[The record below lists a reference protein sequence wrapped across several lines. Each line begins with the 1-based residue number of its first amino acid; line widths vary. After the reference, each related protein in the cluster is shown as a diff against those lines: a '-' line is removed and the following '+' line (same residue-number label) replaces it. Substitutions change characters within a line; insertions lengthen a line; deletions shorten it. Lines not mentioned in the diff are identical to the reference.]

1 MFSATLS
8 QDPQKLNQF
17 RLFQPILFTSVI
29 VSGKDTDVN
38 LDEEI
43 GNFVGR
49 YTSPEELK
57 ERAVECSPEF
67 KPIALYQILVRKN
80 DIPKTLVFTN
90 STESAHRLSLLLQLL
105 LSESNVVVGEL
116 SSRIVAKQR
125 EEILNKFASDEIN
138 V

>member
-57 ERAVECSPEF
+57 ERAVECSPEL

-80 DIPKTLVFTN
+80 AIPKTLVFTN
-90 STESAHRLSLLLQLL
+90 STESAHRLSLLLRLL

-116 SSRIVAKQR
+116 SSRIIAKQR
-125 EEILNKFASDEIN
+125 EDILNKFASDEIN